1 MTEYWERSRVSG
13 TGENGRKATEEILH
27 RRGADPVVMACRRS
41 NYMAGCS
48 KFTVETGEAFI
59 QIRAEEQ
66 SAKKRRE
73 IPKDL
78 RNQEAWDW

>member
-1 MTEYWERSRVSG
+1 MTEYWERSKVM
-13 TGENGRKATEEILH
+13 GEGDGWKLTVDILH

-59 QIRAEEQ
+59 QIRAEE
-66 SAKKRRE
+66 SGAKKRGE